1 MLSELAESMSVGDMS
16 RCAFLA
22 VVLALAGCGD
32 NGSDEKD
39 SRDES
44 VTSIKITPASG
55 PPRITRYS
63 EHFREANC
71 GWGEGSRE
79 ISVSELVT
87 RKVTLGDRASAGAEG
102 SIGVPHTL
110 EVQLRAE
117 IERSYQT
124 TYEQALAAS
133 QKIQRT
139 IPPWT
144 EMDIEIEFERQEF
157 QSNATFR
164 KGGTTYSVPYRF
176 GIGPIVPKVVRVVYE
191 DCPGKP
197 SNVEVRPTQATLEIG
212 ESAQLRATLFDTMN
226 NASPNVQFAWTS
238 GNNNVATVTP
248 DGLIEAI
255 GPGEVRVT
263 ATARIADTSERLAA
277 YADVKVMQ
285 TPTSLRIEPTETTIV
300 YGQSMRLKATVTD
313 RSGNAIPVSVNWSS
327 DDETV
332 VHVSKDGVVEGRW
345 TGSATVSAGF
355 QDLTGSALVSVD
367 LPRVAFPES
376 SIEFIVPFALGG
388 KSDQM
393 ARRLASGL
401 AQRLGVQVVV
411 ISLPGQ
417 RGSTGWRRAADSRP
431 DGHTLTIY
439 NALLASASGVGLG
452 DFEPVAMFARGYGVL
467 VPKGSPPE
475 AIMVLERAVRDTV
488 TTEAFQTALHQSGE
502 TPFFVGSRGFSR
514 ALAQ

>member
-1 MLSELAESMSVGDMS
+1 MPAELAEPITMGDMS
-16 RCAFLA
+16 RYALLA
-22 VVLALAGCGD
+22 MVLAISGCGD
-32 NGSDEKD
+32 NGGEEKD

-44 VTSIKITPASG
+44 DTAIKIASPSG

-71 GWGEGSRE
+71 GWGKGSRE
-79 ISVSELVT
+79 ISVSDLVKRT
-87 RKVTLGDRASAGAEG
+87 VTLGDRASGGAEG
-102 SIGVPHTL
+102 SIGIPNAL

-124 TYEQALAAS
+124 TYEQARAAS

-144 EMDIEIEFERQEF
+144 VMDIEIEFERQEF

-176 GIGPIVPKVVRVVYE
+176 ALGPIVPKVVRVVYE

-197 SNVEVRPTQATLEIG
+197 SIVEVRPAQATLEIG
-212 ESAQLRATLFDTMN
+212 ETRQLTATLFDTMN

-248 DGLIEAI
+248 DGLIGAI
-255 GPGEVRVT
+255 GPGEVRIT
-263 ATARIADTSERLAA
+263 ATARITDTSEHLAA

-285 TPTSLRIEPTETTIV
+285 TPTSLHIEPEEATIV

-313 RSGNAIPVSVNWSS
+313 RSGNAIPASVNWSS

-332 VHVSKDGVVEGRW
+332 VDVSKDGVVEGRW
-345 TGSATVSAGF
+345 TGSATVSASF
-355 QDLTGSALVSVD
+355 QDLTGNALVAVD
-367 LPRVAFPES
+367 LPRVAFPER
-376 SIEFIVPFALGG
+376 SIEFIVPFTPGG

-393 ARRLASGL
+393 ARRLSPDL
-401 AQRLGVQVVV
+401 ARNLGKQVVV

-417 RGSTGWRRAADSRP
+417 RGSAGWRRAADSRP

-439 NALLASASGVGLG
+439 NARLASASGVSLG

-467 VPKGSPPE
+467 VPKGTSPE

-488 TTEAFQTALHQSGE
+488 TTEAFQTALHQLGE
-502 TPFFVGSRGFSR
+502 TPFFVGLRGFSE